1 VNKEYLINHNN
12 FGDIMIYFFL
22 KIFISLIL
30 ISLMLLYFKSKM
42 NIISFVII
50 LFNINTSFFFIFLNY
65 DTIYLLFTILL
76 SIIIYNFIVLFNKK
90 DNEIVL
96 IKDGNIN
103 FHEVIENYSLTRLIS
118 YLKIRNIRLDEVA
131 YCIKNNNRLTVIK
144 NKNIGYPISIILD
157 GMIME
162 NNLKLINKSRKWLTE
177 ELLNNHLLI
186 KNIEYAYYKKNKIYF
201 ISN

>member
-1 VNKEYLINHNN
+1 
-12 FGDIMIYFFL
+12 
-22 KIFISLIL
+22 
-30 ISLMLLYFKSKM
+30 M

>member
-1 VNKEYLINHNN
+1 MNKEYLINHNN